1 MPGDIVKYESFI
13 LAYKEKKLIM
23 NRYLSKM
30 MVAACAVFFAFTLKA
45 AYEEVN
51 ISKYPDAD
59 CVLIE
64 EREYTEYKSDGTY
77 KTEGLSKIKVLTEKG
92 RREESVISLGF
103 NARYG
108 SARIVEVLV
117 ESLDGS
123 VRKVD
128 ISKTTKET
136 TDNSSVSAN
145 IYDPMDRQ
153 IVCTVPALKIGDVI
167 TYKTER
173 KTFMA
178 RVKDHYADIGVLE
191 WKCPILSYSL
201 TIKAPK
207 DRPLKKMAVRNPI
220 GNVKYDSKAE
230 SDGSV
235 IHTWT
240 AKDSPQAFEEP
251 DMPPMYKQVQ
261 NVQVSTVG
269 SWQELSKWYWDLS
282 LPHLSKTTPAIS
294 NCVANIVSSL
304 GKDADDIAKIGAI
317 YKWVAQEVRYMG
329 LTMEETSPG
338 YAPHDVDVTFDNR
351 YGVCRDKA
359 ALLVAMLRI
368 AGFEAYPVL
377 IHAGAKMDEEVP
389 LPYFNHAITAVRAPG
404 SKYANKAGYI
414 LMDAT
419 DESSRDIMP
428 AYLGDRSYLVAAP
441 FGEKLLVSEVQS
453 AEDNGVFIA
462 SRGTLEKNGSMVV
475 ESTVEFKGMSDTVYR
490 QALLRRKSDDRRKM
504 FENIILRESSSA
516 ELLSFE
522 LYPAD
527 LRRTEEALKAKMVYR
542 INEVLLKGDSC
553 DQLMIP
559 QLSRIIGTVN
569 WVLEGSTSL
578 EKRRFP
584 LVLSSTALVDE
595 NLSIRLGEEIGAVK
609 SLPEKI
615 SIKGAYSYDRSYS
628 VESGVLTF
636 NRRAAINAVE
646 FSSSE
651 YSDLRE
657 SLKRFESA
665 ERDLPVFFKNGN
677 ANANVHFRNIERYIN
692 VMSQSEWVVTN
703 IYEKE
708 ILTYDGKKKSAE
720 LKFSYNPTW
729 KTVEVL
735 KAEVIKKDG
744 TAVAASDRE
753 KTILDCG
760 WAASAP
766 RYPATKELIVNLP
779 SVEIGSVIKYVTV
792 TKVTNAPVPFYAVWN
807 FDVSEPVD
815 RMVIDYRDYKGGK
828 FFREA
833 RNLKR
838 IPSEPM
844 QAPYHA
850 WCDLKTVSLGDWTEA
865 SARLRKAADVN
876 ASDFALT
883 LFAPGASDDEKI
895 LAVRNWMTRNIK
907 VFGPGLYE
915 VPLAEQLTDPGKVLE
930 ERYAAHLDYIRT
942 MCALM
947 KGAGLDADIVFAAND
962 AAIHPDDYARDTVEF
977 PLVGKYS
984 IPFCRIFK
992 KEGGFMGIGAK
1003 RKVYAFIGRENEYA
1017 PLRASVFAFSSYLDP
1032 ATGEFLK
1039 IPVEDELASRT
1050 RTTYKF
1056 HVRENGSVD
1065 IDVAEMMY
1073 GGFVGTFRKF
1083 YSEMLP
1089 EERSRHFQEQL
1100 GVLSQ
1105 AASATSDLI
1114 TDVKSYPFKMSFS
1127 AYVPKYAALSGDM
1140 LTISFPDV
1148 GSALFPLAGNV
1159 RTTPIGLPGSTS
1171 HEAVTIEAVFPEGYT
1186 EIEHL
1191 PESFVV
1197 NVDGREFRRFTV
1209 SSGKTDKGCV
1219 RVTLEEVSGPGAA
1232 LRLGRENFALLKE
1245 FSRSASS
1252 RANRTVVVRKKAK

>member
-1 MPGDIVKYESFI
+1 MS
-13 LAYKEKKLIM
+13 
-23 NRYLSKM
+23 RYFPKM
-30 MVAACAVFFAFTLKA
+30 MVAVAAAFFALTLNA

-59 CVLIE
+59 SVLID
-64 EREYTEYKSDGTY
+64 EREYTEYKPDGTY

-92 RREESVISLGF
+92 RREESVISLSF

-108 SARIVEVLV
+108 SAKIVEVLV

-153 IVCTVPALKIGDVI
+153 IVCTIPALKIGDII

-178 RVKDHYADIGVLE
+178 RVKDHFADIGVLE
-191 WKCPILSYSL
+191 WKCPILSY
-201 TIKAPK
+201 TMTVKAPK
-207 DRPLKKMAVRNPI
+207 DRPLKNMAVRNPL
-220 GNVKYDSKAE
+220 GNVKYTSKVE

-235 IHTWT
+235 VHTWT

-304 GKDADDIAKIGAI
+304 GKNADDIAKISAI

-389 LPYFNHAITAVRAPG
+389 LPYFNHAITAVRAPE

-419 DESSRDIMP
+419 NESSRDIMP

-441 FGEKLLVSEVQS
+441 YGEKLLVSEVQS
-453 AEDNGVFIA
+453 AEDNGVFIV
-462 SRGTLEKNGSMVV
+462 SKGTLEKDGSMVI
-475 ESTVEFKGMSDTVYR
+475 ESTIDFKGMSDTVYR
-490 QALLRRKSDDRRKM
+490 QALLRRKSDARRKM
-504 FENIILRESSSA
+504 FEQIILRASSSA

-527 LRRTEEALKAKMVYR
+527 LRKTEDPLKSKIVYR
-542 INEVLLKGDSC
+542 VNEVLLKGESC
-553 DQLMIP
+553 DQLIVP
-559 QLSRIIGTVN
+559 QLSRTVGAVN
-569 WVLEGSTSL
+569 WMLEGSTSL

-584 LVLSSTALVDE
+584 LILSSTGLVDE
-595 NLSIRLGEEIGAVK
+595 TLSVRLGEEIGEVK
-609 SLPEKI
+609 TLPEKI
-615 SIKGAYSYDRSYS
+615 SIKGAYSYNRSYS
-628 VESGVLTF
+628 VKNGTLTF
-636 NRRAAINAVE
+636 KRRAAVNAVE

-657 SLKRFESA
+657 SLKRFEAA
-665 ERDLPVFFKNGN
+665 ERDLPVFAKNES
-677 ANANVHFRNIERYIN
+677 ANANVRFRNIESYIN
-692 VMSQSEWVVTN
+692 VASQSEWVVTN
-703 IYEKE
+703 VYEKE

-735 KAEVIKKDG
+735 KAEVINKDG
-744 TAVAASDRE
+744 SSAAATDRE
-753 KTILDCG
+753 KTVLDCG

-792 TKVTNAPVPFYAVWN
+792 TKVTNAPIPFYAVWN
-807 FDVSEPVD
+807 FDVAEPVE
-815 RMVIDYRDYKGGK
+815 RMVVDYRDYKGGK

-833 RNLKR
+833 KNLKR

-844 QAPYHA
+844 QAPYHT
-850 WCDLKTVSLGDWTEA
+850 WCDVKTVSLGDWGEA
-865 SARLRKAADVN
+865 SERLRKAADVES
-876 ASDFALT
+876 SDFALT
-883 LFAPGASDDEKI
+883 LFAPDASDDEKM
-895 LAVRNWMTRNIK
+895 LAIRNWMTRNIK
-907 VFGPGLYE
+907 VFGPDLYE
-915 VPLAEQLTDPGKVLE
+915 VPLAKQLTDPKRVLE

-962 AAIHPDDYARDTVEF
+962 ASIHPDDYVRDTVEY
-977 PLVGKYS
+977 PLVGKYAV
-984 IPFCRIFK
+984 PFCRIMK
-992 KEGGFMGIGAK
+992 KEGGFMGIGGK
-1003 RKVYAFIGRENEYA
+1003 RKADVFVGRENEYA
-1017 PLRASVFAFSSYLDP
+1017 PLRASSYAFSSYLDP
-1032 ATGEFLK
+1032 ATGEFFK
-1039 IPVEDELASRT
+1039 IPVDDELQPRGET
-1050 RTTYKF
+1050 FYKIY
-1056 HVRENGSVD
+1056 VRENGSVD
-1065 IDVAEMMY
+1065 INVEQKMY
-1073 GGFVGTFRKF
+1073 GAFVGAFRKC

-1100 GVLSQ
+1100 GALSQ

-1114 TDVKSYPFKMSFS
+1114 TDVDAYPFKLAFS

-1140 LTISFPDV
+1140 LTIALPEI
-1148 GSALFPLAGNV
+1148 GSALFSLSGNV
-1159 RTTPIGLPGSTS
+1159 RKTPIGLAGSKTY
-1171 HEAVTIEAVFPEGYT
+1171 EAVTIEVVFPDGYT

-1197 NVDGREFRRFTV
+1197 NIDGREFRRFTV
-1209 SSGKTDKGCV
+1209 ATMRTKRGNLCV
-1219 RVTLEEVSGPGAA
+1219 KIEEVAEPGAA

-1245 FSRSASS
+1245 HSRFASS
-1252 RANRTVVVRKKAK
+1252 RANWTIVVRKKAK

>member
-1 MPGDIVKYESFI
+1 MKLTRSAFI
-13 LAYKEKKLIM
+13 GGAMLFVL
-23 NRYLSKM
+23 
-30 MVAACAVFFAFTLKA
+30 TLEA

-51 ISKYPDAD
+51 ISRYPDAD
-59 CVLIE
+59 SVLID
-64 EREYTEYKSDGTY
+64 ERENTEYKPDGTY
-77 KTEGLSKIKVLTEKG
+77 RTEGFSKIKVLTEKG
-92 RREESVISLGF
+92 RREESVISLSF

-108 SARIVEVLV
+108 TAKIVEVLV
-117 ESLDGS
+117 ESPDGS

-128 ISKTTKET
+128 ISRTTKET

-153 IVCTVPALKIGDVI
+153 IVCTVPGLKIGDVI
-167 TYKTER
+167 TYRTER
-173 KTFMA
+173 QTFMA
-178 RVKDHYADIGVLE
+178 RVKDHFADIGVLE
-191 WKCPILSYSL
+191 WKCPILSYAM
-201 TIKAPK
+201 TVKAPK
-207 DRPLKKMAVRNPI
+207 ERPLRKMAVRNPL
-220 GNVKYDSKAE
+220 GNVKYSAE
-230 SDGSV
+230 AQPDGSV
-235 IHTWT
+235 VHTWT

-261 NVQVSTVG
+261 NVQVSTVD

-282 LPHLSKTTPAIS
+282 LPHLSRTTPAIS

-304 GKDADDIAKIGAI
+304 GKEADEIAKISAI

-419 DESSRDIMP
+419 NESSRDIMP

-441 FGEKLLVSEVQS
+441 YGEKLLVSEVQS
-453 AEDNGVFIA
+453 AEDNGVFIVSNA
-462 SRGTLEKNGSMVV
+462 TLEKDGSMVV
-475 ESTVEFKGMSDTVYR
+475 ESSIDFKGMSDTVYR
-490 QALLRRKSDDRRKM
+490 QSLLRRKSDDRRKL
-504 FENIILRESSSA
+504 FERIVMAASTSA

-522 LYPAD
+522 LLPAD
-527 LRRTEEALKAKMVYR
+527 LRKTEEPLKAKIVYR
-542 INEVLLKGDSC
+542 VGEVLLKGESC
-553 DQLMIP
+553 DQLMLP
-559 QLSRIIGTVN
+559 QLSRVVGAVN
-569 WVLEGSTSL
+569 WMLEGSTSL

-584 LVLSSTALVDE
+584 LVLSSTGLVDE
-595 NLSIRLGEEIGAVK
+595 TLSVRLGEEIGEAK
-609 SLPEKI
+609 TLPEKI

-628 VESGVLTF
+628 VKNGTLKF
-636 NRRAAINAVE
+636 RRRAAVNAVE

-657 SLKRFESA
+657 SLKRFEAA
-665 ERDLPVFFKNGN
+665 ERDMPVFARNED
-677 ANANVHFRNIERYIN
+677 ANANVRFRNIESFVN
-692 VMSQSEWVVTN
+692 VTGPGEWVVTN
-703 IYEKE
+703 VCEKE

-735 KAEVIKKDG
+735 KAEVVNKDG
-744 TAVAASDRE
+744 SAAAASDRE
-753 KTILDCG
+753 KTVLDCG

-792 TKVTNAPVPFYAVWN
+792 TKVTNAPVPFYASWN
-807 FDVSEPVD
+807 FDTVEPVD
-815 RMVIDYRDYKGGK
+815 RMVVDYRDYKGGR

-833 RNLKR
+833 KNLKR

-844 QAPYHA
+844 QAPLHT
-850 WCDLKTVSLGDWTEA
+850 WCDMKTVSLGDWAEA
-865 SARLRKAADVN
+865 AARLRKAADVE
-876 ASDFALT
+876 ASGFAQT
-883 LFAPGASDDEKI
+883 LFSPDASDDERI
-895 LAVRNWMTRNIK
+895 LAVRNWMVRNVK
-907 VFGPGLYE
+907 VFGPDLYE
-915 VPLAEQLTDPGKVLE
+915 VPLAMQLTDPERVLE
-930 ERYAAHLDYIRT
+930 ERYASRLDYVRA

-962 AAIHPDDYARDTVEF
+962 AGIHPDDFIRDTMAY
-977 PLVGKYS
+977 PLVGKYA
-984 IPFCRIFK
+984 IPVCRIMK

-1003 RKVYAFIGRENEYA
+1003 RTAYAFIGRENEYA
-1017 PLRASVFAFSSYLDP
+1017 PLRASALAYSTYLDP
-1032 ATGEFLK
+1032 ATGGFLGIPAAEEFAPRGK
-1039 IPVEDELASRT
+1039 TS
-1050 RTTYKF
+1050 YKV

-1065 IDVAEMMY
+1065 FDIVQTVCGAA
-1073 GGFVGTFRKF
+1073 VGAFRKC

-1089 EERSRHFQEQL
+1089 EERSRHFQEHL
-1100 GVLSQ
+1100 GALSQ
-1105 AASATSDLI
+1105 SASATRDLV
-1114 TDVKSYPFKMSFS
+1114 TDVKSYPFTLSFS
-1127 AYVPKYAALSGDM
+1127 AYVPKYATLSGDM
-1140 LTISFPDV
+1140 LTISLPEI
-1148 GSALFPLAGNV
+1148 GSALFPLAGTQ
-1159 RTTPIGLPGSTS
+1159 RRTPIGISGSKS
-1171 HEAVTIEAVFPEGYT
+1171 RDAVEVEVVFPEGYT

-1191 PESFVV
+1191 PEEFVV

-1209 SSGKTDKGCV
+1209 ASRTTDAGHLAV
-1219 RVTLEEVSGPGAA
+1219 RLEEVSEPGAA
-1232 LRLGRENFALLKE
+1232 LRLGRESFALLKE
-1245 FSRSASS
+1245 HSRFASS
-1252 RANRTVVVRKKAK
+1252 RANRTIIVRKKAK